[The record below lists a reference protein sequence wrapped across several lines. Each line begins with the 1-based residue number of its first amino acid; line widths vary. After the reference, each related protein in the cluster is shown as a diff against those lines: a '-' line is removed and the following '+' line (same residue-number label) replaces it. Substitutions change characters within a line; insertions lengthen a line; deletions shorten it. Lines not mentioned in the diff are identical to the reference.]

1 MVRCSVPLLNN
12 LGIYIHIPFC
22 EKKCNYCDFY
32 SFCADA
38 SLKERYVL
46 ALLREIGRW
55 GDYLNRPADSLYL
68 GGGTPSVLPQKS
80 LCEIYGAVQKA
91 FGAPQSA
98 TVEINPGD
106 RVDFAALPFNRI
118 SVGVQSFN
126 DKELNA
132 LGRRHNA
139 ASAKETLLCAKKHI
153 KDVSADL
160 MLGIPYQT
168 KQSVEEHLKIL
179 IDCGVTHISAYMLKR
194 EKGTPFYTSDLP
206 FLGEGQTAD
215 LYLFVCDFLKSYG
228 FERYEI
234 SNFAKKGFYSA
245 HNLKYWT
252 GEDYL
257 GLGPSAHSKLSSRR
271 FYYDRDI
278 EGYINAPVEITEG
291 EAGGEDEKI
300 MLLLRTNIG
309 CDFSDNKKLQPFLKK
324 LQDEGLTTTVGTR
337 TVLTN
342 RGALL
347 SNEIITQ
354 ILIKK

>member
-1 MVRCSVPLLNN
+1 MLNN

-38 SLKERYVL
+38 SLKERYVI
-46 ALLREIGRW
+46 ALLREISRW

-80 LCEIYGAVQKA
+80 LCDIYGAVQKS
-91 FGAPQSA
+91 FGTPQSA
-98 TVEINPGD
+98 TIEVNPGD
-106 RVDFAALPFNRI
+106 KVDFAALPFNRI

-126 DKELNA
+126 DKELAA
-132 LGRRHNA
+132 LGRRHNG
-139 ASAKETLLCAKKHI
+139 ASARQTLLCAKKHI
-153 KDVSADL
+153 EDVSADL
-160 MLGIPYQT
+160 MLGIPFQT
-168 KQSVEEHLKIL
+168 KQSVEENLKIL

-206 FLGEGQTAD
+206 FLDEGQTAD

-245 HNLKYWT
+245 HNMKYWT
-252 GEDYL
+252 GQDYL
-257 GLGPSAHSKLSSRR
+257 GLGPSAHSKLLDRR

-291 EAGGEDEKI
+291 DAGGEDEKI

-309 CDFSDNKKLQPFLKK
+309 CDFSGNKKLQPFLKR
-324 LQDEGLTTTVGTR
+324 LQDEGLVTTVGSR
-337 TVLTN
+337 TVLTDK
-342 RGALL
+342 GALL

>member
-1 MVRCSVPLLNN
+1 MLNN

-80 LCEIYGAVQKA
+80 LCDIYGAVQKS
-91 FGAPQSA
+91 FGTPQSA
-98 TVEINPGD
+98 TIEVNPGD
-106 RVDFAALPFNRI
+106 KVDFAALPFNRI

-126 DKELNA
+126 DKELAA
-132 LGRRHNA
+132 LGRRHNG
-139 ASAKETLLCAKKHI
+139 ASARQTLLCAKKHI
-153 KDVSADL
+153 EDVSADL
-160 MLGIPYQT
+160 MLGIPFQT
-168 KQSVEEHLKIL
+168 KQSVEENLKIL

-206 FLGEGQTAD
+206 FLDEGQTAD

-245 HNLKYWT
+245 HNMKYWT
-252 GEDYL
+252 GQDYL
-257 GLGPSAHSKLSSRR
+257 GLGPSAHSKLSDRR

-291 EAGGEDEKI
+291 DAGGEDEKI

-309 CDFSDNKKLQPFLKK
+309 CDFSGNKKLQPFLKR
-324 LQDEGLTTTVGTR
+324 LQDEGLVTTVGSR
-337 TVLTN
+337 TVLTDK
-342 RGALL
+342 GALL

>member
-1 MVRCSVPLLNN
+1 MLNN

-38 SLKERYVL
+38 SLKERYVI

-91 FGAPQSA
+91 FGTPQSA
-98 TVEINPGD
+98 TIEVNPGD
-106 RVDFAALPFNRI
+106 SVDFAALPFNRI

-126 DKELNA
+126 DKELKA

-168 KQSVEEHLKIL
+168 KQSVEENLKIL

-194 EKGTPFYTSDLP
+194 EKGTPFYASDLP

-257 GLGPSAHSKLSSRR
+257 GLGPSAHSKLGERR

-278 EGYINAPVEITEG
+278 EGYINAPAQITEG

-309 CDFSDNKKLQPFLKK
+309 CDFSGNKKLQPFLKR

-337 TVLTN
+337 TVLTD